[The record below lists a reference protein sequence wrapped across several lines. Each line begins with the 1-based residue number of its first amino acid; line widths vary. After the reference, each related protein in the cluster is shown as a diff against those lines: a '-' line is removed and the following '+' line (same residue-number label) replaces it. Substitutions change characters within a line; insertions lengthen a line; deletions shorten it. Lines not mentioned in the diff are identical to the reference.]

1 MKIFNSRYFN
11 LNFSDL
17 STYRTQLMGVAA
29 LLIIVCHMNIY
40 RVLMPQILAHICC
53 YGMWGV
59 DMFLFL
65 SGLGLYY
72 SLSKKNLNNK
82 NDYLSFYKKRFYR
95 IFVPYFMIYIPYCL
109 IFTLL
114 EQYSIKESILCLT
127 TLEFWLFHRGAWFI
141 SLIIILYL
149 ISPFLYKLLSKQHKW
164 IFTIGIIAVIAVLRS
179 ITLEN
184 TAPTSVL
191 YNVQLA
197 LGRVPSFILG
207 LTIGSYCK
215 EGKQISTP
223 YTLLILCISIS
234 ASKIFNVWDYPW
246 LITPTLLYISLFII
260 TLLKGSWIDKCLTFV
275 GKMSLESYLTHITL
289 IDILKVLIPAYIYSP
304 IFYGKYLEYAII
316 IVVGLLLAYY
326 VHNAAKKILSKILGS
341 TL

>member
-1 MKIFNSRYFN
+1 MK
-11 LNFSDL
+11 FSDL
-17 STYRTQLMGVAA
+17 SSNRTQLMGVAA
-29 LLIIVCHMNIY
+29 LLIIMCHMNIY
-40 RVLMPQILAHICC
+40 PILMPEILAHVCC

-65 SGLGLYY
+65 SGIGLYY
-72 SLSKKNLNNK
+72 SLSKKTLSNK
-82 NDYLSFYKKRFYR
+82 NYYLSFYKKRFFR
-95 IFVPYFMIYIPYCL
+95 IFVPYFMVYIPYCL
-109 IFTLL
+109 IFLL
-114 EQYSIKESILCLT
+114 LDQYSIKESILCLT

-149 ISPFLYKLLSKQHKW
+149 ISPFFYKLLSGKHKW
-164 IFTIGIIAVIAVLRS
+164 FISIGIITVIAILRT
-179 ITLEN
+179 IPLED
-184 TAPTSVL
+184 TSHTNIL
-191 YNVQLA
+191 YNAQLA
-197 LGRVPSFILG
+197 LGRIPSFILG
-207 LTIGSYCK
+207 FTIGSYCK

-234 ASKIFNVWDYPW
+234 ASKIFNVWNYPW
-246 LITPTLLYISLFII
+246 LIAPTLLYISLFFIK
-260 TLLKGSWIDKCLTFV
+260 LLNGSWIDRCLNFV

-289 IDILKVLIPAYIYSP
+289 IDLLKVLIPTYISSP

-326 VHNAAKKILSKILGS
+326 VHNVAKKILSRILVS

>member
-1 MKIFNSRYFN
+1 
-11 LNFSDL
+11 
-17 STYRTQLMGVAA
+17 
-29 LLIIVCHMNIY
+29 
-40 RVLMPQILAHICC
+40 MPQFLAHICC

-72 SLSKKNLNNK
+72 SLSKKKLSNK
-82 NDYLSFYKKRFYR
+82 KDYLSFYKKRFYR
-95 IFVPYFMIYIPYCL
+95 VFVPYFMVYIPYCL

-114 EQYSIKESILCLT
+114 DQYSIKESILCLT

-149 ISPFLYKLLSKQHKW
+149 FSPFLYKGLSKQHKW
-164 IFTIGIIAVIAVLRS
+164 LIAIGIIAIIATLRS
-179 ITLEN
+179 ITLED
-184 TAPTSVL
+184 PSHTSIL

-215 EGKQISTP
+215 EEKQISAP
-223 YTLLILCISIS
+223 YTLLILCISFS
-234 ASKIFNVWDYPW
+234 ASKIFNVWAYPW
-246 LITPTLLYISLFII
+246 LITPTLLYIFLFLIR
-260 TLLKGSWIDKCLTFV
+260 LSNGSWIDKCLIFV

-289 IDILKVLIPAYIYSP
+289 IDLLRVLIPAYISSP
-304 IFYGKYLEYAII
+304 IFYGKYLEYTII
-316 IVVGLLLAYY
+316 IVVGILLAYY
-326 VHNAAKKILSKILGS
+326 LHNAANKILSKLLAS